1 MAKQNKTAT
10 SKKKRAPKKVIEHDP
25 LSILEEPHN
34 EGGTTAESATS
45 ESEETSEAAA
55 SKQSSNAIDL
65 GCSLVIS
72 DVEAS
77 RCALLEMLQS
87 GSDFIID
94 GAEIEQIDG
103 AGLQLLATCILEAE
117 KMHVAFK
124 WRGAS
129 SALCN
134 AASQLGLT
142 EILQLN
148 DICQAA

>member
-45 ESEETSEAAA
+45 KSEETSEAA